1 MNGAMIDS
9 IFNTFFRLK
18 ISHSYDALLA
28 TPLEVTDIALGEVL
42 WALSR
47 ATVYSASFIIC
58 MTALGDT
65 SSAWVI
71 LCWPGAIL
79 TSLTFSCMGLAA
91 CTYMRTWQDFDLV
104 TLVQLPLFL
113 FSATFFPITLYPQWL
128 GAMISISPL
137 YQSAALLRGLSLGQ
151 FDWIMMMRVGYL
163 LLIALFGLY
172 VTARRFQKILAP

>member
-1 MNGAMIDS
+1 MA
-9 IFNTFFRLK
+9 
-18 ISHSYDALLA
+18 
-28 TPLEVTDIALGEVL
+28 
-42 WALSR
+42 
-47 ATVYSASFIIC
+47 
-58 MTALGDT
+58 ALGDA

-91 CTYMRTWQDFDLV
+91 CTYIRTWQDFDLV

-128 GAMISISPL
+128 GAIISFSPL
-137 YQSAALLRGLSLGQ
+137 YQSAALLRGFSLGQ

-163 LLIALFGLY
+163 LVIALLCLY
-172 VTARRFQKILAP
+172 VASRRFQKILAP